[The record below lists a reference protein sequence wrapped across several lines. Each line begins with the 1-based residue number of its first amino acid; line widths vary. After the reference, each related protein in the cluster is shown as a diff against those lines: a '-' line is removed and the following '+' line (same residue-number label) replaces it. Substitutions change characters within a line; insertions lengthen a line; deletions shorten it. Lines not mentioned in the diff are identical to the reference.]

1 MNVNAKRSSADAIRS
16 LEQVLTEIPLAN
28 ALQIRVECWD
38 QDRLVLSSPYGTSR
52 NHHGKA
58 FGGAIECLGTLA
70 CWGWLW
76 LSLDDPGL
84 DIVIQTATSQF
95 FSPLT
100 GDLLAQA
107 EPPDPASRAH
117 YQAML
122 ARHSRA
128 RIDLRATIGNAE
140 NPKGAS
146 LLGRYVIIRE
156 H

>member
-1 MNVNAKRSSADAIRS
+1 MNTKKPAVDARHN
-16 LEQVLTEIPLAN
+16 LEQVLAEIPLAN
-28 ALQIRVECWD
+28 ALQIRVQSWD
-38 QDRLVLSSPYGTSR
+38 HDRLVLSSPYGASR

-76 LSLDDPGL
+76 LSLGDPRL
-84 DIVIQTATSQF
+84 DIVIQTATSRF
-95 FSPLT
+95 FAPLT
-100 GDLLAQA
+100 GNLLAQA

-128 RIDLRATIGNAE
+128 RIDLHAIIGNAD

-146 LLGRYVIIRE
+146 LLGRYVITRE
-156 H
+156 R